1 MLNLLK
7 LVALKRYDYV
17 LYLQL
22 VQNKMAYLF
31 VYERKKERARQAQKY
46 PIKQKIKRW
55 IWVEGIWVLY
65 YFYPCNLSV

>member
-31 VYERKKERARQAQKY
+31 VYERKKERDRPRSIQ
-46 PIKQKIKRW
+46 
-55 IWVEGIWVLY
+55 
-65 YFYPCNLSV
+65 LSKKLRDGSG